1 MLNTSVFEEI
11 LTIDQILGKFIKINP
26 KTQTNNNHKNP
37 INRFSHQIPIWQ
49 FKITSKNMIKLQNH
63 NQHHVNPKLLIQSW
77 SIATNIKISN
87 QKKLNRNILVLRR
100 EINVDGT
107 LILIN

>member
-1 MLNTSVFEEI
+1 
-11 LTIDQILGKFIKINP
+11 
-26 KTQTNNNHKNP
+26 
-37 INRFSHQIPIWQ
+37 
-49 FKITSKNMIKLQNH
+49 MIKLQNH